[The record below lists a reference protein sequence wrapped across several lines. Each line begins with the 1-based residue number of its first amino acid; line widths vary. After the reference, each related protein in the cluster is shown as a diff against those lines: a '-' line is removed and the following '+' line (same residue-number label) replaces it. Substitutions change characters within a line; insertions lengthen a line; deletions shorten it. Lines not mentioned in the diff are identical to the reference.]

1 MSAPLAPPLRY
12 VPLVRR
18 LPRRIR
24 AALLVVH
31 VVASAGWLGLDGA
44 LVALQVTGL
53 QSGDPAVRAGVVVAM
68 TVIACW
74 VLIPVVC
81 ASLCS
86 GLVLALGTSWGLA
99 RHWWLV
105 AKSGIAVMLTATGA
119 VLTLPR
125 LPEVLAGEGEPVQA
139 VTLAA
144 RSVALALL
152 LIATGLSVVKPWGKT
167 QLAGSRGTPSTAIA
181 QSTGIDRSAA
191 TLWPGCL
198 DAFVDMDQQ
207 ARRQAQLHALRNLR
221 ALPGAPGGRVLIRGS
236 RTWID
241 TATIADAASVV
252 RPQRQPAD
260 RNRRPPR
267 RSRSFPRARS

>member
-1 MSAPLAPPLRY
+1 M
-12 VPLVRR
+12 
-18 LPRRIR
+18 
-24 AALLVVH
+24 
-31 VVASAGWLGLDGA
+31 ASAGWLGLDGA

-105 AKSGIAVMLTATGA
+105 AKFVIAVMLTATGA

-167 QLAGSRGTPSTAIA
+167 
-181 QSTGIDRSAA
+181 
-191 TLWPGCL
+191 
-198 DAFVDMDQQ
+198 
-207 ARRQAQLHALRNLR
+207 
-221 ALPGAPGGRVLIRGS
+221 
-236 RTWID
+236 
-241 TATIADAASVV
+241 
-252 RPQRQPAD
+252 
-260 RNRRPPR
+260 
-267 RSRSFPRARS
+267 

>member
-1 MSAPLAPPLRY
+1 M
-12 VPLVRR
+12 PLVRR

-44 LVALQVTGL
+44 LVALQVTVL

-105 AKSGIAVMLTATGA
+105 AKFVIAVMLTATGA

-167 QLAGSRGTPSTAIA
+167 QMAGSRGTPSTPIA

-191 TLWPGCL
+191 SLWPGCL
-198 DAFVDMDQQ
+198 DALVDMDQQ

-241 TATIADAASVV
+241 TDTIADAASVV